1 MERPSRAAK
10 TAAQAKISAEMA
22 VANQQ
27 PNGVAALESDSEDD
41 EVFQPSQSQVPESVE
56 DMVADS
62 SPAVSG
68 SDDDETTATA
78 SSTEN

>member
-41 EVFQPSQSQVPESVE
+41 EVFQPSQSQVPES
-56 DMVADS
+56 DDP
-62 SPAVSG
+62 PAVSG